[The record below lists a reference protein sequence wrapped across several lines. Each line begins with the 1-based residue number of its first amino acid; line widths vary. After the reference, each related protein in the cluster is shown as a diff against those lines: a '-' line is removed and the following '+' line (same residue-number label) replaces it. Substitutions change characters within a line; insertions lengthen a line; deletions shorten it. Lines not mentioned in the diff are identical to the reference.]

1 VAERGHSIIA
11 DHSQCIGCSA
21 CTRVCPTRALRVR
34 DKVVQTKEQLC
45 VNCGACIVACRH
57 AALRARTSTSADLER
72 FKVRVAIPSLV
83 LYGQFGEDVL
93 PGQILRAFRSLGFD
107 LACDISWVCEMVAA
121 AIDAYLTDCQGPWP
135 KISMTCPAVVRLIQ
149 LQYPDLIP
157 HLIPIDTP
165 REVAAKLHRGRLAAE
180 HGVQPSDIGMFYIS
194 PCTALVDSIERPL
207 GRRISSLD
215 GAFSIS
221 ELYGPL
227 LRAIRNSPGAEAEEQ
242 VSIRGLRWVMASGEI
257 PGMRNVN
264 SISVKGLQDVIYV
277 LDQVEAGRCS
287 GADFVNAYICSDGC
301 FSGQLTIASR
311 YSAQRYLHAV
321 VRQLRDPAPVKE
333 ERVRGLMQARL
344 FELDTAIS
352 PRAVSPPNGDL
363 RQSAARQRQKRELWS
378 QLPKRDCGACGA
390 PDCDSLAGDV
400 VDGEAHL
407 TECPFFQIEQLSRE
421 HPSPTPPAA
430 VRRLA
435 VRACCPY
442 CKLMLTQGEYLE
454 IAVVTPGFEPP
465 VRLTL
470 SSVVGG
476 SGAKAAADGAEGTIM
491 QIRCPE
497 CGASLEINE
506 RCVLCHAP
514 LARLALC
521 GGGTYRICSRRGCRG
536 QTISGA
542 CTSEGLVALAWP
554 VANASQEGG

>member
-1 VAERGHSIIA
+1 
-11 DHSQCIGCSA
+11 
-21 CTRVCPTRALRVR
+21 
-34 DKVVQTKEQLC
+34 
-45 VNCGACIVACRH
+45 
-57 AALRARTSTSADLER
+57 
-72 FKVRVAIPSLV
+72 
-83 LYGQFGEDVL
+83 
-93 PGQILRAFRSLGFD
+93 
-107 LACDISWVCEMVAA
+107 
-121 AIDAYLTDCQGPWP
+121 
-135 KISMTCPAVVRLIQ
+135 
-149 LQYPDLIP
+149 
-157 HLIPIDTP
+157 
-165 REVAAKLHRGRLAAE
+165 
-180 HGVQPSDIGMFYIS
+180 MFYIS